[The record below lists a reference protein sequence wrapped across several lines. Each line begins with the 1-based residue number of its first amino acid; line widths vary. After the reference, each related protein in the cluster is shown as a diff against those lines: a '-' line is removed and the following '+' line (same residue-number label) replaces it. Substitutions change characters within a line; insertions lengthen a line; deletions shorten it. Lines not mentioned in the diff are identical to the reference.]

1 MLGYGPCFSA
11 EGCFPAFCP
20 FLFLELVGKL
30 FLLPDGLLE
39 RMIVRAP
46 ATSAN
51 LGSGFDVFGMAL
63 REPYDLVEVRR
74 IPEKAVRIRST
85 AGYQIPLNPE
95 ENTGGY
101 VALELMKAF
110 DLPEGV
116 ELKIWK
122 RIRPGSGLGS
132 SAATAA
138 AVAYAV
144 NLLFDLR
151 LSRED
156 LISYA
161 ALGEKVSAGTPHPDN
176 VAPAICGGFVI
187 VSSRDPLKVYSIE
200 PPEELGVVVALPEFE
215 KGSTRRARE
224 VIPREVPLSSL
235 VHNVGRASTLA
246 AGMALKNINMIKDG
260 MKDAVIEPARA
271 KAGMIP
277 EYEEVRRLGERL
289 DAGIAVSGAGPAVIG
304 LIEKGRRAELAEAL
318 KELYASRGYRC
329 EVYVTEPGPGVS
341 EIEEV
346 I

>member
-1 MLGYGPCFSA
+1 
-11 EGCFPAFCP
+11 
-20 FLFLELVGKL
+20 
-30 FLLPDGLLE
+30 
-39 RMIVRAP
+39 MIVKAP

-51 LGSGFDVFGMAL
+51 LGSGFDVFGLAL
-63 REPYDLVEVRR
+63 REPYDVVEVRR
-74 IPEKAVRIRST
+74 IPEKVVRIRVM
-85 AGYQIPLNPE
+85 AGYSIPLSPE

-101 VALELMKAF
+101 VALKLMKSF

-144 NLLFDLR
+144 NLLFDLK
-151 LSRED
+151 LSREA

-187 VSSRDPLKVYSIE
+187 VSSKNPLKVYSIE
-200 PPEELGVVVALPEFE
+200 PPEDLGIVVILPEFE

-224 VIPREVPLSSL
+224 VIPIEVPLSSL
-235 VHNVGRASTLA
+235 VYNVGRASTLA
-246 AGMALKNINMIKDG
+246 AGMALKNINMIKNG

-277 EYEEVRRLGERL
+277 EYDEVKKLGEQL

-304 LIEKGRRAELAEAL
+304 LIEKNRRAELAEAL
-318 KELYASRGYRC
+318 KKHYASRGYRY
-329 EVYVTEPGPGVS
+329 EIYVTEPGPGVS